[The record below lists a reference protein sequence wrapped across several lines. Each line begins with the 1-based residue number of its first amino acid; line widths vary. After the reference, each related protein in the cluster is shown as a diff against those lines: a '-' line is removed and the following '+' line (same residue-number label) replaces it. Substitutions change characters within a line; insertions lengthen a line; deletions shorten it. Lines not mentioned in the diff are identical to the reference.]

1 MQRVVL
7 ENGVSGLLLSE
18 GVTVTSLKFR
28 IRFSVNKSQRS
39 GIQVNNVFLFLSVLY
54 SLPFVFSPFRDH
66 LSEEG
71 LSLVLLAGYCLPSH
85 FSILPCFTCF
95 PF

>member
-7 ENGVSGLLLSE
+7 ENGVGGLLLSE

-39 GIQVNNVFLFLSVLY
+39 GIKVNK
-54 SLPFVFSPFRDH
+54 
-66 LSEEG
+66 
-71 LSLVLLAGYCLPSH
+71 
-85 FSILPCFTCF
+85 TQ
-95 PF
+95 